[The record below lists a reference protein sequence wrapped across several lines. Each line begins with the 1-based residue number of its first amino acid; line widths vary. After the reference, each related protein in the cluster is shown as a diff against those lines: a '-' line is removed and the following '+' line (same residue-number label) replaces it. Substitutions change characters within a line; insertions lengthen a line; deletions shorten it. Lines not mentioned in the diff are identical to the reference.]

1 MRKATQN
8 IRSAPDEGAVLTKAV
23 MRSADRLRL
32 NNATVATIL
41 GLSPATVS
49 RMASGDYQLKRRDK
63 AFELGVL
70 LVRLYRSL
78 DAIVSGDDEV
88 ARAWLRNPNDALRDT
103 PMNLIRS
110 VHGLVNVIQYLD
122 ARRAVV

>member
-1 MRKATQN
+1 
-8 IRSAPDEGAVLTKAV
+8 

-49 RMASGDYQLKRRDK
+49 RMASGEYQLKRREK
-63 AFELGVL
+63 AFELAVL
-70 LVRLYRSL
+70 LVWLYRSL
-78 DAIVSGDDEV
+78 DGIVSGDDEV
-88 ARAWLRNPNDALRDT
+88 ARTWLRNPNDALRDT
-103 PMNLIRS
+103 PINLIRS

>member
-1 MRKATQN
+1 MSKATQT
-8 IRSAPDEGAVLTKAV
+8 IRTAPNEGAVLTKAV

-32 NNATVATIL
+32 NHAAVATIL

-49 RMASGDYQLKRRDK
+49 RMASGEYQLKRREK
-63 AFELGVL
+63 AFELAVL

-88 ARAWLRNPNDALRDT
+88 ARAWLRNPNDALRDA
-103 PMNLIRS
+103 PMNMIRS
-110 VHGLVNVIQYLD
+110 IHGLVNVIQYLD
-122 ARRAVV
+122 ARRAVL